1 MEGSQRGLIPHT
13 VKIADEDKVYFVNV
27 ALGDGEEKEGP
38 RKEVECVN
46 KKEDTACG
54 WNARNARRRGGGGRD
69 K

>member
-1 MEGSQRGLIPHT
+1 M
-13 VKIADEDKVYFVNV
+13 YFVNV

-54 WNARNARRRGGGGRD
+54 WTARNARRRGGGGRD